1 MNDKVLLQLKTCS
14 DTPHPAY
21 IGRQGLTMLELTT
34 QDIQLQQHFANK
46 QAAIQGLAHALT
58 AKGLVAEGYAQG
70 MLNREAQHS
79 TYLGNGIAIPHGTT
93 DTRELV
99 KQTGVTAMHFP
110 QGLDWGDGNLVYV
123 AIGIAAKS
131 DEHLGI
137 LKQLTRVL
145 SADGVEQALQQAK
158 TAQQIIAIIKGEAQL
173 NADFDASLIQLQF
186 PASDMVQMSAVAGG
200 LLKNTGCA
208 ENEFVAD
215 LVTKAPTHLGRG
227 LWLVASDR
235 AVKRTGM
242 SIVTTANH
250 CEYEQQAVKALIA
263 FSVCNDVHQPLLNTI
278 TRCVFEQKQDQ
289 LLQADVQQLLNLFSG
304 NAEQTIA
311 QQTIAVGTITEET
324 IAAETLAE
332 SDSARTHTATF
343 RIKNSHGL
351 HARPGAML
359 VAEAKKFESNIRV
372 SNLDGD
378 GQVVNA
384 KSLMKVIALGV
395 KHNHQLQFTA
405 EGPDAEAA
413 LQALGV
419 AINAG
424 LGEG

>member
-21 IGRQGLTMLELTT
+21 RGRQGLTMLELTT
-34 QDIQLQQHFANK
+34 QDIQLQQHYANK

-173 NADFDASLIQLQF
+173 TADFDASLIQLQF
-186 PASDMVQMSAVAGG
+186 PASDMVQMSAVAGD
-200 LLKNTGCA
+200 C
-208 ENEFVAD
+208 
-215 LVTKAPTHLGRG
+215 
-227 LWLVASDR
+227 
-235 AVKRTGM
+235 
-242 SIVTTANH
+242 
-250 CEYEQQAVKALIA
+250 
-263 FSVCNDVHQPLLNTI
+263 
-278 TRCVFEQKQDQ
+278 
-289 LLQADVQQLLNLFSG
+289 
-304 NAEQTIA
+304 
-311 QQTIAVGTITEET
+311 
-324 IAAETLAE
+324 
-332 SDSARTHTATF
+332 
-343 RIKNSHGL
+343 
-351 HARPGAML
+351 
-359 VAEAKKFESNIRV
+359 
-372 SNLDGD
+372 
-378 GQVVNA
+378 
-384 KSLMKVIALGV
+384 
-395 KHNHQLQFTA
+395 
-405 EGPDAEAA
+405 
-413 LQALGV
+413 
-419 AINAG
+419 
-424 LGEG
+424 

>member
-1 MNDKVLLQLKTCS
+1 
-14 DTPHPAY
+14 
-21 IGRQGLTMLELTT
+21 MLELTT
-34 QDIQLQQHFANK
+34 QDIQLQQQFDNK
-46 QAAIQGLAHALT
+46 QAAIQGLANALT
-58 AKGLVAEGYAQG
+58 AKGFVAEGYAQG

-99 KQTGVTAMHFP
+99 QQTGVTAMHFP
-110 QGLDWGDGNLVYV
+110 QGLDWGDGNRVYV

-137 LKQLTRVL
+137 LKQLTKVL
-145 SADGVEQALQQAK
+145 SAEGVEQALQKAK

-173 NADFDASLIQLQF
+173 SADFDASLIQLQF

-208 ENEFVAD
+208 DSEFVAE
-215 LVTKAPTHLGRG
+215 LVTKSPTHLGRG
-227 LWLVASDR
+227 VWLVASDR

-250 CEYEQQAVKALIA
+250 CEYQEQTVKALIA
-263 FSVCNDVHQPLLNTI
+263 FSVCNDAHQSLLNKLSQL
-278 TRCVFEQKQDQ
+278 VFQQQQEQ
-289 LLQADVQQLLNLFSG
+289 LLQADVNQLLAMFTE
-304 NAEQTIA
+304 AEPQVSTDTA
-311 QQTIAVGTITEET
+311 SQAEHSAV
-324 IAAETLAE
+324 
-332 SDSARTHTATF
+332 F
-343 RIKNSHGL
+343 RIKNTHGL

-359 VAEAKKFESNIRV
+359 VAEAKKFESTIRV
-372 SNLDGD
+372 SNLNGD

-395 KHNHQLQFTA
+395 KNNHQLQFSA
-405 EGPDAEAA
+405 EGSDAEAA
-413 LQALGV
+413 LQAIGA